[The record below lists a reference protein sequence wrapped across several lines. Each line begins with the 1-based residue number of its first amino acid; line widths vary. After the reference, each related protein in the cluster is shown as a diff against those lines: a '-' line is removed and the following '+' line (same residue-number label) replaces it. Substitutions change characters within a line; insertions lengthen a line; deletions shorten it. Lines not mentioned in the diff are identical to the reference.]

1 MNDFLGV
8 SGSTYPEGTKAL
20 SKSSPLVPHK
30 QHFSAKSVLRV
41 PSGRL
46 TGEINLSAAQK
57 FIFWE
62 SVMPMG
68 VQGTL

>member
-1 MNDFLGV
+1 MTSWGYH
-8 SGSTYPEGTKAL
+8 GSTYPEETKVL
-20 SKSSPLVPHK
+20 SKSSPLVPQK
-30 QHFSAKSVLRV
+30 KHFSAKSVLTV

-46 TGEINLSAAQK
+46 TGEIKSSAAEK